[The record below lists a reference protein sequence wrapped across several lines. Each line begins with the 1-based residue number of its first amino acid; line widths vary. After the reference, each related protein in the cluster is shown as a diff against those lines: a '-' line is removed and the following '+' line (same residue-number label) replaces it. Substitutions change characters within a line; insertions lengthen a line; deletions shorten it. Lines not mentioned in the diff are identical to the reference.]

1 MDLSQGWA
9 NLFQIDFFGPMMTN
23 WNMRDSFII
32 KGLYAITPDMADSNS
47 LLLKT
52 QLAIEG
58 GAFMVQYRSKIQDRD
73 VKMQQCAAILRL
85 CREYKIPCIVN
96 DDVDMCRVLEADGVH
111 LGKKDDNIAEVRSI
125 LGEDAIIGSSC
136 YDQLNRA
143 KLAQKEGASY
153 VAFGAMFETSTK
165 PNAPRATLELLR
177 EAKSQ
182 IQIPIVAIGGITMNN
197 AHDVIETGIDAIAV
211 INSLYESNSIKE
223 TAETLSSMFH

>member
-1 MDLSQGWA
+1 MT
-9 NLFQIDFFGPMMTN
+9 TN

-32 KGLYAITPDMADSNS
+32 RGLYAITPDSVDLNT
-47 LLLKT
+47 LIQKT

-58 GAFMVQYRSKIQDRD
+58 GAFMVQYRSKIQNRD

-85 CREYKIPCIVN
+85 CREYDVPCIVN
-96 DDVDMCRVLEADGVH
+96 DDVEICRVLKADGVH
-111 LGKKDDNIAEVRSI
+111 LGEKDDNIAEVRHI

-143 KLAQKEGASY
+143 KQAQKEGASY
-153 VAFGAMFETSTK
+153 VAFGAVFPTPTK

-177 EAKSQ
+177 EAKSE

-211 INSLYESNSIKE
+211 ITNLYESNSIKE
-223 TAETLSSMFH
+223 TAETLSQMFH

>member
-1 MDLSQGWA
+1 
-9 NLFQIDFFGPMMTN
+9 MMMN

-32 KGLYAITPDMADSNS
+32 KGLYAITPDMADSNT
-47 LLLKT
+47 LLQKT

-58 GAFMVQYRSKIQDRD
+58 GAFMVQYRSKIHDRE

-85 CREYKIPCIVN
+85 CREYKIPCIIN
-96 DDVDMCRVLEADGVH
+96 DDVDMCRVLQADGVH
-111 LGKKDDNIAEVRSI
+111 LGEKDDNIAEVRRI

-143 KLAQKEGASY
+143 KKAQKEGASY
-153 VAFGAMFETSTK
+153 VAFGAMFETLTK
-165 PNAPRATLELLR
+165 PHAPRATLELLR

-211 INSLYESNSIKE
+211 INSLFEAKTIKE
-223 TAETLSSMFH
+223 TAEIFSKMFH

>member
-1 MDLSQGWA
+1 
-9 NLFQIDFFGPMMTN
+9 MMTN

-73 VKMQQCAAILRL
+73 VKIQQCAAILRL

-96 DDVDMCRVLEADGVH
+96 DDVDMCRILEADGVH
-111 LGKKDDNIAEVRSI
+111 LGEKDDNIADVRRI

-143 KLAQKEGASY
+143 KQAQNEGASY
-153 VAFGAMFETSTK
+153 VAFGTMFETLTK
-165 PNAPRATLELLR
+165 PHAPRATLELLR

-211 INSLYESNSIKE
+211 INSLFEAKTIKE
-223 TAETLSSMFH
+223 TAETFSKMFH

>member
-1 MDLSQGWA
+1 
-9 NLFQIDFFGPMMTN
+9 
-23 WNMRDSFII
+23 MRDSFII
-32 KGLYAITPDMADSNS
+32 KGLYAITPDSADLNT
-47 LLLKT
+47 LIQKT

-58 GAFMVQYRSKIQDRD
+58 GAFMVQYRSKIHDRD

-85 CREYKIPCIVN
+85 CREYDVPCIVN
-96 DDVDMCRVLEADGVH
+96 DDVEICRVLKADGVH
-111 LGKKDDNIAEVRSI
+111 LGEKDDNIAEVRHI

-143 KLAQKEGASY
+143 KQAQKEGASY
-153 VAFGAMFETSTK
+153 VAFGAVFPTPTK

-177 EAKSQ
+177 KAKSE

-211 INSLYESNSIKE
+211 ITNLYESNSIKE
-223 TAETLSSMFH
+223 TAETLSQMFH

>member
-1 MDLSQGWA
+1 
-9 NLFQIDFFGPMMTN
+9 MMTN

-32 KGLYAITPDMADSNS
+32 KGLYAITPDSADLNT
-47 LLLKT
+47 LIQKT

-85 CREYKIPCIVN
+85 CRDYKIPCIVN
-96 DDVDMCRVLEADGVH
+96 DDVDMCRILEADGVH
-111 LGKKDDNIAEVRSI
+111 LGEKDDNIAEVRRI

-143 KLAQKEGASY
+143 KQAQKEGASY
-153 VAFGAMFETSTK
+153 VAFGAMFETSSK

-182 IQIPIVAIGGITMNN
+182 IQIPIVAIGGITVNN
-197 AHDVIETGIDAIAV
+197 AHDVIKTGIDAIAV
-211 INSLYESNSIKE
+211 ITSLYDAKTIKE
-223 TAETLSSMFH
+223 TAETFVKMFH

>member
-1 MDLSQGWA
+1 MDISLAWD
-9 NLFQIDFFGPMMTN
+9 NLFQIDFFGPMTTN

-32 KGLYAITPDMADSNS
+32 KGLYAITPDSADLNT
-47 LLLKT
+47 LIQKT

-58 GAFMVQYRSKIQDRD
+58 GAFMVQYRSKILNRD

-85 CREYKIPCIVN
+85 CREYDIPCIVN
-96 DDVDMCRVLEADGVH
+96 DDVEMCRVLEADGVH
-111 LGKKDDNIAEVRSI
+111 LGENDDNIAEVRRI
-125 LGEDAIIGSSC
+125 LGEDSIIGSSC

-143 KLAQKEGASY
+143 KQAQKEGASY
-153 VAFGAMFETSTK
+153 VAFGAVFPTPTK

-177 EAKSQ
+177 EAKSE

-211 INSLYESNSIKE
+211 ITSLYESNSIKE
-223 TAETLSSMFH
+223 TAETFSQMFH

>member
-1 MDLSQGWA
+1 
-9 NLFQIDFFGPMMTN
+9 
-23 WNMRDSFII
+23 MRDSFII
-32 KGLYAITPDMADSNS
+32 KGLYAITPDMADLNT
-47 LLLKT
+47 LIQKT

-58 GAFMVQYRSKIQDRD
+58 GAFMVQYRSKIHNRD

-85 CREYKIPCIVN
+85 CREYEIPCIVN
-96 DDVDMCRVLEADGVH
+96 DDVDMCRVLKADGVH
-111 LGKKDDNIAEVRSI
+111 LGEKDDRIAEVRRI

-197 AHDVIETGIDAIAV
+197 AHDVIKTGIDAIAV

>member
-1 MDLSQGWA
+1 
-9 NLFQIDFFGPMMTN
+9 MMTN

-32 KGLYAITPDMADSNS
+32 KGLYAITPDSADLNT
-47 LLLKT
+47 LIQKT

-85 CREYKIPCIVN
+85 CRDYKIPCIVN
-96 DDVDMCRVLEADGVH
+96 DDVDMCRILEADGVH
-111 LGKKDDNIAEVRSI
+111 LGEKDDNIAEVRRI

-143 KLAQKEGASY
+143 KQAQKEGASY
-153 VAFGAMFETSTK
+153 VAFGAMFETSSK

-182 IQIPIVAIGGITMNN
+182 IQIPIVAIGGITVNN
-197 AHDVIETGIDAIAV
+197 AHDVIKTGIDAIAV
-211 INSLYESNSIKE
+211 ITSLFEAKTIKE
-223 TAETLSSMFH
+223 TAETFVKMFH

>member
-1 MDLSQGWA
+1 
-9 NLFQIDFFGPMMTN
+9 MMTN

-47 LLLKT
+47 ILQKT

-58 GAFMVQYRSKIQDRD
+58 GAFMVQYRSKIQNRD

-85 CREYKIPCIVN
+85 CREYKIPCVVN

-111 LGKKDDNIAEVRSI
+111 LGENDDNIVEVRRI

-165 PNAPRATLELLR
+165 PIAPRATLELLR

>member
-1 MDLSQGWA
+1 
-9 NLFQIDFFGPMMTN
+9 MMTN

-73 VKMQQCAAILRL
+73 VKIQQCAAILRL

-96 DDVDMCRVLEADGVH
+96 DDVDMCRVFEADGVH

>member
-1 MDLSQGWA
+1 
-9 NLFQIDFFGPMMTN
+9 MMMN

-32 KGLYAITPDMADSNS
+32 KGLYAITPDMADSNT
-47 LLLKT
+47 LLQKT

-58 GAFMVQYRSKIQDRD
+58 GAFMVQYRSKIQDREA
-73 VKMQQCAAILRL
+73 KMQQCAAILRL

-96 DDVDMCRVLEADGVH
+96 DDVDMCRVLQADGVH
-111 LGKKDDNIAEVRSI
+111 LGEKDDNIAEVRRI

-143 KLAQKEGASY
+143 KKAQKEGASY
-153 VAFGAMFETSTK
+153 VAFGAMFETLTK
-165 PNAPRATLELLR
+165 PHAPRATLELLR

-211 INSLYESNSIKE
+211 INSLFEAKTIKE
-223 TAETLSSMFH
+223 TAEIFSKMFH

>member
-1 MDLSQGWA
+1 
-9 NLFQIDFFGPMMTN
+9 MMTN

-32 KGLYAITPDMADSNS
+32 KGLYAITPDSADLNT
-47 LLLKT
+47 LIQKT

-85 CREYKIPCIVN
+85 CRDYKIPCIVN
-96 DDVDMCRVLEADGVH
+96 DDVDMCRILEADGVH
-111 LGKKDDNIAEVRSI
+111 LGEKDDNIAEVRRI

-143 KLAQKEGASY
+143 KQAQKEGASY

-182 IQIPIVAIGGITMNN
+182 IQIPIVAIGGITVNN
-197 AHDVIETGIDAIAV
+197 AHDVIKTGIDAIAV
-211 INSLYESNSIKE
+211 ITSLFEAKTIKG
-223 TAETLSSMFH
+223 TAETFVKMFH

>member
-47 LLLKT
+47 LLQKT